1 MKPGQKGPVPKNPR
15 YHFEGQK
22 TNGDG
27 ETIYVVIAIKTG
39 ELLEWDEATFKKN
52 QSLIEY

>member
-1 MKPGQKGPVPKNPR
+1 MKPGLKGPAPKNPK

-22 TNGDG
+22 MNEAG
-27 ETIYVVIAIKTG
+27 ETVYMVIVMKT
-39 ELLEWDEATFKKN
+39 EEILEWDEATFNKN

>member
-1 MKPGQKGPVPKNPR
+1 MKPGPKGPTPKNPK

-22 TNGDG
+22 TN
-27 ETIYVVIAIKTG
+27 ETGKTIFMVIVIKTG
-39 ELLEWDEATFKKN
+39 ELLEWDETTFKKN

>member
-1 MKPGQKGPVPKNPR
+1 MKPGQKELRPKNLK

-22 TNGDG
+22 INKAG
-27 ETIYVVIAIKTG
+27 ETVYMVIVIKTE